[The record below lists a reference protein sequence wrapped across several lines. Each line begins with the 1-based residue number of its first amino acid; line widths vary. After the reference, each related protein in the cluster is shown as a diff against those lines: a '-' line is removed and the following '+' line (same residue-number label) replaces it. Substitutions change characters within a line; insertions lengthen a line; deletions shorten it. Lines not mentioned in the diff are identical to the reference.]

1 MKRQIWNRFLSR
13 LLVVAF
19 AIYFTPQVL
28 IHALHDHDDTV
39 HDELVDEGPIRLE
52 KHHTHCD
59 ILNIEGVEFETASI
73 AKLPQVF
80 EFSTLTEADYTASV
94 ILVSSSLVRLR
105 GPPIV

>member
-1 MKRQIWNRFLSR
+1 MKKVYQYVAA

-28 IHALHDHDDTV
+28 IHALHDHDDTI
-39 HDELVDEGPIRLE
+39 HDELIDDGPIRFE

-59 ILNIEGVEFETASI
+59 ILSIEGVEFETSSVVH
-73 AKLPQVF
+73 LPEIF
-80 EFSTLTEADYTASV
+80 EISNISEVHYVTSV
-94 ILVSSSLVRLR
+94 ALSSSTVVRLR